1 MLADHHKLIYR
12 LAKKNYAPLLLFTVV
27 HRVDKYLRYYIY
39 CTIPYLLFLCS
50 RSSSSPLSVWFRAT
64 NCEPSYNARLH
75 QKCRHLRASET
86 NRPILPPPGAPTLLG
101 GVSHRRYQPE
111 SSPRGIGFDVGRLA
125 LVRRPEEK
133 GIEGEEADE
142 DDATEEDKTEG

>member
-1 MLADHHKLIYR
+1 MTLTVRIVHIRAPDLAGASLHHSI
-12 LAKKNYAPLLLFTVV
+12 V
-27 HRVDKYLRYYIY
+27 HTLVFEQ
-39 CTIPYLLFLCS
+39 TG
-50 RSSSSPLSVWFRAT
+50 
-64 NCEPSYNARLH
+64 EPTHYARLH